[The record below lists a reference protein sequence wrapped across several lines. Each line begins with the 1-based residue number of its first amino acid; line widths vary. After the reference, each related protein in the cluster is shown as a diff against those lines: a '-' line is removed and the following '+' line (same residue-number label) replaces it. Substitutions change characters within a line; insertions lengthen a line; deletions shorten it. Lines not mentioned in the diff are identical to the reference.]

1 MRIPDIAS
9 LVGIARVMVGL
20 AVVLALLGWA
30 GHRLRREPAR
40 RAVRRHHIGRSV
52 PLGRRNMFADPRRLA
67 ASVLGVGLAVMLILL
82 LDGMWAGI
90 RQQSTVYTD
99 SVGADLYVLQP
110 GVRDLTPGASSL
122 PLTSLKTVRADRDV
136 TWAAPVR
143 TAFVILQLHG
153 RKVAMAVVGSV
164 PGQRGGPWSLSAG
177 RAPRADSEVTV
188 GRVVA
193 RRHGIDVGDEVNV
206 LGQSLRVVGISNST
220 GFMTDYAF
228 VTHAALSRLSDT
240 PGTTSTILVG
250 SRDAVATA
258 DRLRAGGLNILSRQQ
273 VAANDLKFT
282 TGIFGSPIRLMV
294 GIGLVAGTLIIAL
307 TAYTA
312 IIERRREYGI
322 VKALGASTARLVRI
336 AFTQTIALAVMGL
349 AAGWLLFLGGR
360 AVMATTRP
368 QFTVL
373 LTGGAF
379 GRAIIA
385 AIVMSVV
392 AAIIPARRLA
402 SLEPAVAYRSTS

>member
-1 MRIPDIAS
+1 MRIPDITS
-9 LVGIARVMVGL
+9 LIGIVRVVIGLGRKPVGRN
-20 AVVLALLGWA
+20 
-30 GHRLRREPAR
+30 
-40 RAVRRHHIGRSV
+40 V
-52 PLGRRNMFADPRRLA
+52 PLGRRNLLADRRRLV
-67 ASVLGVGLAVMLILL
+67 ASVFGVGLAVMLILL

-90 RQQSTVYTD
+90 RQQSTVYSD
-99 SVGADLYVLQP
+99 RVGADLYVLQP

-122 PLTSLKTVRADRDV
+122 PVSTLTTVRADPGV

-153 RKVAMAVVGSV
+153 RKVAAAVVGSV
-164 PGQRGGPWSLSAG
+164 PGERGGAWSLSSG
-177 RAPRADSEVTV
+177 RVPRADNEIAV

-193 RRHGIDVGDEVNV
+193 IRHGIDLGDQLNL
-206 LGQSLRVVGISNST
+206 LGQTLRVVGISNST

-228 VTHAALSRLSDT
+228 VTHAALDRLSDT
-240 PGTTSTILVG
+240 PGTTSAILVG
-250 SRDAVATA
+250 THDPPATA
-258 DRLRAGGLNILSRQQ
+258 TRLRALGLNALTRRQ

-312 IIERRREYGI
+312 IVERRREYGI
-322 VKALGASTARLVRI
+322 VKALGASTGRLVRL
-336 AFTQTIALAVMGL
+336 AFAQTIALAVLGL
-349 AAGWLLFLGGR
+349 GAGWLLFLGGR
-360 AVMATTRP
+360 AVMAATRP
-368 QFTVL
+368 QFSVL
-373 LTGGAF
+373 LTSGAV
-379 GRAIIA
+379 GRAVA
-385 AIVMSVV
+385 AAVAMSVV

>member
-1 MRIPDIAS
+1 
-9 LVGIARVMVGL
+9 
-20 AVVLALLGWA
+20 
-30 GHRLRREPAR
+30 
-40 RAVRRHHIGRSV
+40 
-52 PLGRRNMFADPRRLA
+52 
-67 ASVLGVGLAVMLILL
+67 MLILL

-90 RQQSTVYTD
+90 RQQSTIYTD
-99 SVGADLYVLQP
+99 SVGADLYVLQS

-122 PLTSLKTVRADRDV
+122 PLSTLKTVQADPGV

-153 RKVAMAVVGSV
+153 RKVAVAVVGSV
-164 PGQRGGPWSLSAG
+164 PGQRGGAWSLDSG
-177 RAPRADSEVTV
+177 RTPQSDSEITV

-193 RRHGIDVGDEVNV
+193 QRHGIRVGDQLNL
-206 LGQSLRVVGISNST
+206 LGASLRVVGISNST

-228 VTHAALSRLSDT
+228 VTHAAVDALSDT
-240 PGTTSTILVG
+240 PGTTSAILIG
-250 SRDAVATA
+250 TSDPAATSA
-258 DRLRAGGLNILSRQQ
+258 RLRALGLNTLTRQE

-322 VKALGASTARLVRI
+322 IKALGASTARLVRL
-336 AFTQTIALAVMGL
+336 AFTQTMALAVMGL
-349 AAGWLLFLGGR
+349 VSGWILFLAGR
-360 AVMATTRP
+360 AVMAATRP

-373 LTGGAF
+373 LTGGAV
-379 GRAIIA
+379 GRAA
-385 AIVMSVV
+385 AAALVMSVV
-392 AAIIPARRLA
+392 AAIVPARRLA
-402 SLEPAVAYRSTS
+402 ALEPAVAYRSTS